1 MRQPR
6 PPPRA
11 IAVARIRH
19 RRQDHRKTAANVVS

>member
-19 RRQDHRKTAANVVS
+19 RRQGRRKTTANAVG